1 MSDEVSIGIET
12 LPALKLGFCQLEEEN
27 ISAINNYVDE
37 NAENLDD
44 HSSELVGQIKQNN
57 KSLQLSLNMKDK
69 VPNQLGKFLTQVA
82 KKYSSLHNI
91 SGKRYEISQMWT
103 VHSYAGD
110 YNPLHEHGT
119 ETGKGISCILFLKVP
134 PQIGGIKSTFNMAE
148 MSNNSGACDG
158 WTQFVWG
165 ANSVM
170 DKANFK
176 HPTEAFIKPEVGKL
190 AIFPIWLKHQVMPFF
205 GEGERRSLSANIDIH
220 V

>member
-119 ETGKGISCILFLKVP
+119 ETGKAVSCILFLKVP
-134 PQIGGIKSTFNMAE
+134 PQIDGWNKFNMVE
-148 MSNNSGACDG
+148 MSNNSGICDG

-165 ANSVM
+165 ANSVA
-170 DKANFK
+170 DKTNFK
-176 HPTEAFIKPEVGKL
+176 HATEAFIKPEVGNL
-190 AIFPIWLKHQVMPFF
+190 VMFPIWLKHQVAPFF
-205 GEGERRSLSANIDIH
+205 GEGERRSLSVNIDID

>member
-119 ETGKGISCILFLKVP
+119 ETGKAVSCILFLKVP
-134 PQIGGIKSTFNMAE
+134 PQIDGWNKFNMVE
-148 MSNNSGACDG
+148 MSNNSGICDG

-165 ANSVM
+165 ANSVA
-170 DKANFK
+170 DKTNFI
-176 HPTEAFIKPEVGKL
+176 HATEAFIKPEVGNL
-190 AIFPIWLKHQVMPFF
+190 VMFPIWLKHQVAPFF
-205 GEGERRSLSANIDIH
+205 GEGERRSLSVNIDID

>member
-119 ETGKGISCILFLKVP
+119 ETGKAVSCILFLKVP
-134 PQIGGIKSTFNMAE
+134 PQIDGWNKFNMVE
-148 MSNNSGACDG
+148 MSNNSGICDG

-165 ANSVM
+165 ANSVA
-170 DKANFK
+170 DKTNFK
-176 HPTEAFIKPEVGKL
+176 HATEAFIKPEVGKL
-190 AIFPIWLKHQVMPFF
+190 VMFPIWLKHQVAPFF
-205 GEGERRSLSANIDIH
+205 GEGERRSLSVNIDID